1 MPCNCHISVI
11 APVRVNLPM
20 LCCDINIR
28 NTCSHSHGNIDR
40 QGLFKCMY
48 GPRTLHVMSAV
59 YRALTL
65 ALVYCLGW
73 SRILWHHAPANGHM
87 LTPRPHLE

>member
-28 NTCSHSHGNIDR
+28 NTCSHSHGYTLTDR
-40 QGLFKCMY
+40 AFSSACM
-48 GPRTLHVMSAV
+48 GPEPCM
-59 YRALTL
+59 
-65 ALVYCLGW
+65 
-73 SRILWHHAPANGHM
+73 
-87 LTPRPHLE
+87 